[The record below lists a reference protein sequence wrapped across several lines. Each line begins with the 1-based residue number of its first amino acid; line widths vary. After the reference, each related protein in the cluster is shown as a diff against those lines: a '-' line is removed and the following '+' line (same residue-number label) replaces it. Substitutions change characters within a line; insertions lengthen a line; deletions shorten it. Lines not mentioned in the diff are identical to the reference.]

1 MDHIDR
7 IRKLLAM
14 ADSTTFPAEA
24 ESFRAKAHKMME
36 QYKVTEAQVRPPQ
49 QAPQPVIMQGWG
61 NPFGIPGFGN
71 GMWTITPNPGMGNHI
86 GIWIR
91 FG

>member
-1 MDHIDR
+1 MDHTDR

-24 ESFRAKAHKMME
+24 DSFRAKAHKIME
-36 QYKVTEAQVRPPQ
+36 QHGVTEAQVRPLQ
-49 QAPQPVIMQGWG
+49 EAPQPVIVQGWG

-71 GMWTITPNPGMGNHI
+71 STTTNTGTGNPV